1 MKNYLK
7 CKSVLLM
14 CESKFINDGTAKS
27 AELEINDS
35 ISVEKIKKE
44 TANLIVSRTI
54 NFTPLV
60 NAYVKVAY
68 SVNLV
73 SDGEIDKEQLKND
86 LKEEIMIL
94 SNVYSRISLLI
105 SQITNEGMF
114 GAVITPPMYEGKQVE
129 LIDNCK

>member
-129 LIDNCK
+129 IIDNCK